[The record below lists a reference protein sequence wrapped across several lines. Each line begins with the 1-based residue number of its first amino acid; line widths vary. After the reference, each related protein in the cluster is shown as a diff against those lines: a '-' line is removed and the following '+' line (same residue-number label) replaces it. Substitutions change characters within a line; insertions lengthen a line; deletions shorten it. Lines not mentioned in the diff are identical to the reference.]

1 MSNSEA
7 SGDVLGEMVDLLA
20 QPGIWNGLSDSKV
33 DAASV
38 ALSQDA
44 RDRIVATVQILLH
57 RALQI
62 GTSPPA
68 SGPGLFGRIVALPP
82 SHVLMHFVELYAAR
96 IDSIQPYLGLA
107 GSPTANIQ
115 DILQVDTADVG
126 ILLIILLITQGAML
140 TDHRESHIFAHGL
153 IEICRVALNDVLER
167 RSISQPMIGGIA
179 LQLLTLCARSGKDA
193 FASVCFHPCRSL
205 VRRLMLF
212 LVCNVET
219 RTVSKRKGSLL

>member
-7 SGDVLGEMVDLLA
+7 SGDVLGEMVDVLA
-20 QPGIWNGLSDSKV
+20 QPGIWNGLPDSKV
-33 DAASV
+33 DAAA

-44 RDRIVATVQILLH
+44 RDRIVATVQLLLH

-62 GTSPPA
+62 GASPSA
-68 SGPGLFGRIVALPP
+68 SGAGLFGRIVALPP

-115 DILQVDTADVG
+115 DILQIDTADVG

-153 IEICRVALNDVLER
+153 IEVCRVALNDVLER
-167 RSISQPMIGGIA
+167 RSISQPMVGGIA
-179 LQLLTLCARSGKDA
+179 LQLLTLCARSGKDS
-193 FASVCFHPCRSL
+193 FASVCSHPSHSS
-205 VRRLMLF
+205 V
-212 LVCNVET
+212 
-219 RTVSKRKGSLL
+219 KR